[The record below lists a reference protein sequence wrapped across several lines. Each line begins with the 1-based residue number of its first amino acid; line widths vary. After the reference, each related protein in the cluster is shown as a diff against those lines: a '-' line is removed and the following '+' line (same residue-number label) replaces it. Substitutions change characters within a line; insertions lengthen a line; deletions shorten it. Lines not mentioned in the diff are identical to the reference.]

1 MNMFV
6 KKNTK
11 VDVDVYVWE
20 DEHDNIEATHD
31 KALVP
36 EKIDKVETVTFVFR
50 RPTYQDSTAI
60 LRQANVRNENE
71 IDFAEFQDVVLRTLL
86 IDWNLKDEQGQPLSV
101 RAQAISN
108 LQPAIARAA
117 CAGCLDKVSLF

>member
-1 MNMFV
+1 MQMFV

-11 VDVDVYVWE
+11 VEVDVYVWE
-20 DEHDNIEATHD
+20 DEHGNVDATHD

-36 EKIDKVETVTFVFR
+36 EKIEKVETISFTFR
-50 RPTYQDSTAI
+50 KPTYQDSTSI
-60 LRQANVRNENE
+60 LRQSNIRNENE

-86 IDWNLKDEQGQPLSV
+86 IDWNLKDDQGQPVSV
-101 RAQAISN
+101 RGQAVSN

-117 CAGCLDKVSLF
+117 VAGCLEKVNLF